1 MMKSKKILNFL
12 LIFLVCIAIHYIS
25 TKYFFQIDKT
35 YFVSIYVFTILVL
48 ITTLLIIEFL
58 ERKYR
63 EYLGY
68 FFLIIVTLKLVAAKI
83 FMNSFEN
90 WRENEFKFSF
100 LILYLISLILITRFA
115 IKKLLTEKDD

>member
-1 MMKSKKILNFL
+1 
-12 LIFLVCIAIHYIS
+12 
-25 TKYFFQIDKT
+25 
-35 YFVSIYVFTILVL
+35 VFTILVL

-115 IKKLLTEKDD
+115 IKKLMTEKDD

>member
-25 TKYFFQIDKT
+25 TKYILQIEKT
-35 YFVSIYVFTILVL
+35 YFGSIYLFTILVL

-68 FFLIIVTLKLVAAKI
+68 FFLIIVTLKLVGAKI

-90 WRENEFKFSF
+90 WRDNEFKFSF

>member
-1 MMKSKKILNFL
+1 MKSKKILNFL

-25 TKYFFQIDKT
+25 TKYILQIEKT
-35 YFVSIYVFTILVL
+35 YFGSIYLFTILVL
-48 ITTLLIIEFL
+48 SITLLIIEFL

-68 FFLIIVTLKLVAAKI
+68 FFLIIVTLKLVGAKI

>member
-1 MMKSKKILNFL
+1 MKSKKILNFL

-68 FFLIIVTLKLVAAKI
+68 FFLIIVTLKLVAAKF

-115 IKKLLTEKDD
+115 IKKLMTEKDD

>member
-25 TKYFFQIDKT
+25 TKYFFQIDES
-35 YFVSIYVFTILVL
+35 YFTSIYVFTILVL

-68 FFLIIVTLKLVAAKI
+68 FFLIVVTLKLVAAKI

-115 IKKLLTEKDD
+115 IKKLMTEKDD

>member
-25 TKYFFQIDKT
+25 TKYILQIEKT
-35 YFVSIYVFTILVL
+35 YFGSIYLFTILVL

>member
-12 LIFLVCIAIHYIS
+12 LIFLVCIVIHYIS
-25 TKYFFQIDKT
+25 TKYILQIEKT

-115 IKKLLTEKDD
+115 IKKLMTEKDD

>member
-25 TKYFFQIDKT
+25 TKYILQIEKT
-35 YFVSIYVFTILVL
+35 YFGSIYLFTILVL
-48 ITTLLIIEFL
+48 SITLLIIEFL

-68 FFLIIVTLKLVAAKI
+68 FFLIIVTLKLVGAKI

>member
-25 TKYFFQIDKT
+25 IKYFLRIDES
-35 YFVSIYVFTILVL
+35 YFTSIYLFTILVL

-68 FFLIIVTLKLVAAKI
+68 FFLIVVTLKLVAAKI

-115 IKKLLTEKDD
+115 IKKLMTEKDD

>member
-25 TKYFFQIDKT
+25 TKYILQIEKT
-35 YFVSIYVFTILVL
+35 YFGSIYLFTILVL
-48 ITTLLIIEFL
+48 SITLLIIEFL

-68 FFLIIVTLKLVAAKI
+68 FFLIVVTLKLVGAKI

-115 IKKLLTEKDD
+115 IKKLLIEKDD

>member
-1 MMKSKKILNFL
+1 MMKSKNILNFL

-25 TKYFFQIDKT
+25 TKYFFQIDES
-35 YFVSIYVFTILVL
+35 YFTSIYVFTILVL

-68 FFLIIVTLKLVAAKI
+68 FFLIVVTLKLVAAKI

-90 WRENEFKFSF
+90 WRENDFKFSF

-115 IKKLLTEKDD
+115 IKKLMTEKDD